1 VNPIKLLKNMK
12 LKPRNYNNSRIENNR
27 VRNQNLN
34 NLLGEVLRI
43 DIIKKPTNQSLEKK
57 D

>member
-1 VNPIKLLKNMK
+1 MK
-12 LKPRNYNNSRIENNR
+12 LKARNYNNSNVENNR

-34 NLLGEVLRI
+34 NLLGQVLRI
-43 DIIKKPTNQSLEKK
+43 DIIKKQTNLSLEKK

>member
-12 LKPRNYNNSRIENNR
+12 LKPRNYNHSRIENNR

-43 DIIKKPTNQSLEKK
+43 DIIKKPTNLSLEKK